1 MALGVLSTS
10 AAPSQPVLRRLLR
23 YLRPFRRTLA
33 IALGLLLLATL
44 TDVAQPFVI
53 KTFINR
59 DLIPR
64 HFAFADLWL
73 LGVGYLGLIIA
84 SAGLNV
90 GQLFLFQQV
99 ALAIVRQ
106 LREDVFQHVLDLSMS
121 VLDRTPVGVLVSRIT
136 NDTEAILQMF
146 MTVLSTVVQNVTVLL
161 GILAAMLWLDRRLG
175 LEFILVLPIVG
186 AIIAVYRRVS
196 GPVFHQAREYLARLN
211 ALLNESLAGMALIQA
226 MGQEGRM
233 RDSFHAINEAYRRAR
248 LKNTRINALLL
259 RPLME
264 VIYTLAIIW
273 LLASFG
279 VRGPGAINIGILYA
293 FLTYLGRVFEP
304 INGLMQRLNFF
315 QQAMV
320 SAERVFELMDE
331 PDTRPQAIDGD
342 GQITAGHIELEHIW
356 FRYGEGPFI
365 LKDISMNIPPG
376 ATAAIVGPT
385 GSGKSSLMNL
395 LMRFYLPTEG
405 VIRIDGQ
412 PLERFSDRELRSK
425 MTWVL
430 QDPFIFV
437 GDILF
442 NIRLGDDIGEA
453 EAVQAARLVQADS
466 FIRALPEGYHTPL
479 GERGATLSAGQRQ
492 LLSFARAMAR
502 QPVILI
508 LDEATAH
515 VDSETESAI
524 QQALRTMRKGRTTV
538 MIAHRLSTVV
548 DADIIYVLHQGAI
561 VEQGTHESLMARQ
574 GRYYAMFQS
583 QDSGLP
589 D

>member
-1 MALGVLSTS
+1 
-10 AAPSQPVLRRLLR
+10 
-23 YLRPFRRTLA
+23 
-33 IALGLLLLATL
+33 
-44 TDVAQPFVI
+44 
-53 KTFINR
+53 
-59 DLIPR
+59 
-64 HFAFADLWL
+64 
-73 LGVGYLGLIIA
+73 
-84 SAGLNV
+84 
-90 GQLFLFQQV
+90 
-99 ALAIVRQ
+99 
-106 LREDVFQHVLDLSMS
+106 
-121 VLDRTPVGVLVSRIT
+121 
-136 NDTEAILQMF
+136 
-146 MTVLSTVVQNVTVLL
+146 
-161 GILAAMLWLDRRLG
+161 
-175 LEFILVLPIVG
+175 
-186 AIIAVYRRVS
+186 
-196 GPVFHQAREYLARLN
+196 
-211 ALLNESLAGMALIQA
+211 
-226 MGQEGRM
+226 
-233 RDSFHAINEAYRRAR
+233 
-248 LKNTRINALLL
+248 
-259 RPLME
+259 
-264 VIYTLAIIW
+264 
-273 LLASFG
+273 
-279 VRGPGAINIGILYA
+279 
-293 FLTYLGRVFEP
+293 
-304 INGLMQRLNFF
+304 
-315 QQAMV
+315 
-320 SAERVFELMDE
+320 
-331 PDTRPQAIDGD
+331 
-342 GQITAGHIELEHIW
+342 
-356 FRYGEGPFI
+356 
-365 LKDISMNIPPG
+365 MNIPPG